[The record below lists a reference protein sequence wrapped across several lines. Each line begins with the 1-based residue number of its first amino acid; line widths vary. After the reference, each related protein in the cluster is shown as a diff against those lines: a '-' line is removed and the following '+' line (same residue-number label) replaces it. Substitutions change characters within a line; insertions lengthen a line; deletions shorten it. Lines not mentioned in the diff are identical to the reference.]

1 MLGIQDN
8 NRRSNASQVNG
19 DQAEVRPARP
29 GSVPQTFGILP
40 KPERSPGS
48 FVLSAILNTS
58 LAVLVVILGIITKK
72 EIDQRKYEQTLLV
85 LPEPAPKPEPPKPVK
100 MPPPPKIETPP
111 PPVPMETQQQK
122 IFVPKDEIK
131 PEPKPEIKLEA
142 KADALKMKEANVKLA
157 PQPKA
162 AILAA
167 GPAQDAS
174 VKPKVEQVHYGAL
187 FGVQP
192 NANTTSNKPAT
203 IMAIGNPYGG
213 NTGKV
218 KVSEGRVGSAGIGN
232 GLQSGSNAGQ
242 KWTTKVASAGLPNG
256 SGNFNSGRSM
266 GQVQSAGLPQVQRAA
281 IAQPAAPVEPNSTT
295 VELTYKPAP
304 EYTAEAKQLKIQGE
318 VVLRVIFTANG
329 RVQVLNVVRGLGH
342 GLDEQAQRTVQMYR
356 FKPATKNGK
365 AVDLTTNITITFQL
379 A

>member
-1 MLGIQDN
+1 MLDLQLNKPDVESQNLGQ
-8 NRRSNASQVNG
+8 RSM
-19 DQAEVRPARP
+19 DKPARP

-40 KPERSPGS
+40 EPQHNPGS
-48 FVLSAILNTS
+48 FALSSILNIS
-58 LAVLVVILGIITKK
+58 LAVLIVVIGILTKADVIK
-72 EIDQRKYEQTLLV
+72 HMEERTELT
-85 LPEPAPKPEPPKPVK
+85 LPEQPKPEQPKPVK

-111 PPVPMETQQQK
+111 PPMPIETQQQK
-122 IFVPKDEIK
+122 IFVPKEEIK

-142 KADALKMKEANVKLA
+142 KADMLKIKEANVKLA

-187 FGVQP
+187 FGVTPNP
-192 NANTTSNKPAT
+192 NAPGNRPAT
-203 IMAIGNPYGG
+203 IAAIGNPYGG
-213 NTGKV
+213 NQGKV

-242 KWTTKVASAGLPNG
+242 KWTTKVASAGIPSG
-256 SGNFNSGRSM
+256 SGNFNNGQSM
-266 GQVQSAGLPQVQRAA
+266 GRVQSAGLPQVQHAA
-281 IAQPAAPVEPNSTT
+281 IAQPAAPVAPNSTS

-304 EYTAEAKQLKIQGE
+304 QYTSEAKQLKIQGE

-329 RVQVLNVVRGLGH
+329 QVQVLGVVRGLGH
-342 GLDEQAQRTVQMYR
+342 GLDEQAQRTVQMYK
-356 FKPATKNGK
+356 FKPATRNGK
-365 AVDLTTNITITFQL
+365 AVDLTTNITITFQM